1 MNIQIN
7 SLTNANIYID
17 GVGLLG
23 RAEEIEIAHP
33 RHKMIDYKGLGMAG
47 TAELWAGV
55 DKLESRIKWS
65 SFDADTLSFSA
76 SPFNSHYFQ
85 ARGNLEQYT
94 SQGRSAELPVVYLM
108 TGIFKDAG
116 NSSFKQHQMVDTTST
131 ISVYHSELYV
141 AGVQIYLYDVFA
153 NIYVVGGVDQLS
165 TFRENLGG

>member
-23 RAEEIEIAHP
+23 RAEEIEIANP
-33 RHKMIDYKGLGMAG
+33 KHKMIDYKGLGMAG

-55 DKLESRIKWS
+55 EKLESKIKWS
-65 SFDADTLSFSA
+65 SFDAETLTMSA
-76 SPFNSHYFQ
+76 RPFQ

-94 SQGRSAELPVVYLM
+94 SQGRTAELPVVYLM

-116 NSSFKQHQMVDTTST
+116 SPTFRQHQMVETTSVVS
-131 ISVYHSELYV
+131 IYHCELFV

-165 TFRENLGG
+165 TFRSNLGG

>member
-33 RHKMIDYKGLGMAG
+33 KHKMIDYKGLGMAG

-55 DKLESRIKWS
+55 EKLESKIKWS
-65 SFDADTLSFSA
+65 SFDSDTLALSS
-76 SPFNSHYFQ
+76 SPFKTHYFQ

-94 SQGRSAELPVVYLM
+94 SQGRSAELPVVYMM
-108 TGIFKDAG
+108 TGVFKDAG
-116 NSSFKQHQMVDTTST
+116 SPSFRQHRMVETTSLV
-131 ISVYHSELYV
+131 SVYHCELYV

-165 TFRENLGG
+165 NFRSNLGG